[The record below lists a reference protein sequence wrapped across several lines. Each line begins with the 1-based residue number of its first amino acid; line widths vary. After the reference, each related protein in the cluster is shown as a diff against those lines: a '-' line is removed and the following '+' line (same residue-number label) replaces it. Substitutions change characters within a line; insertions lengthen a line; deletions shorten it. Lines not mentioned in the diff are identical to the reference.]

1 MKYKILSLILILS
14 LVLFTACSNETVDN
28 ETRVSKKNVVLN
40 DDTKEAQEVVEG
52 FLEALKEANLG
63 KLDEY
68 VLGED
73 SEKMGLTKEMGSDDR
88 KNMKAFYK
96 FIEYEYI
103 SGSIEDGRTG
113 ELIYHVK
120 SKSLPDLLDLYEV
133 STGPVS
139 IESVETVENDVT
151 FDMYKVNGK
160 WIVRNG
166 AAAFAQM
173 VSNEK

>member
-1 MKYKILSLILILS
+1 MKYKILSFMLILS
-14 LVLFTACSNETVDN
+14 VVLFTACSNKTADK
-28 ETRVSKKNVVLN
+28 ETRVSKKNATLN
-40 DDTKEAQEVVEG
+40 DDTKEAQETIES

-103 SGSIEDGRTG
+103 SGSIDDGRTG
-113 ELIYHVK
+113 ELVYHIK
-120 SKSLPDLLDLYEV
+120 SKSLPDLLDLSEV
-133 STGPVS
+133 STGPID

-151 FDMYKVNGK
+151 FDIYKVNGK

-166 AAAFAQM
+166 AAAFSKM
-173 VSNEK
+173 VGSEK